1 MGTSRLWLFVYS
13 TNKANSSHE
22 PTFFL
27 GISTLFLLTLYSC
40 GKEDFQKKSINIFGM
55 KSPDH
60 RLANRRETYFVNQ
73 KNTSKYWRTW
83 SLTLSAYNFLC
94 HLPFFKVGEIMVSK
108 YGNLML
114 TGTFLDKVVADID
127 FTGEAVV
134 YKCLQMI
141 EKISQR
147 H

>member
-1 MGTSRLWLFVYS
+1 
-13 TNKANSSHE
+13 
-22 PTFFL
+22 
-27 GISTLFLLTLYSC
+27 
-40 GKEDFQKKSINIFGM
+40 
-55 KSPDH
+55 
-60 RLANRRETYFVNQ
+60 
-73 KNTSKYWRTW
+73 
-83 SLTLSAYNFLC
+83 
-94 HLPFFKVGEIMVSK
+94 MVSK